1 MVVPVALAHAGW
13 VALQLRQTLGNRIP
27 KLVFLEWIILDA
39 PPPFLLALK
48 ETHSPGQWKQTI
60 DPMFSRWLHGVDN
73 PKLIRFVRDE
83 MGSYGF
89 EMWSRAGHEISTALK
104 AMYREKSLYPP
115 GR

>member
-48 ETHSPGQWKQTI
+48 ETQSPGQWKQTI
-60 DPMFSRWLHGVDN
+60 DPMFSRWLLNDTTHS
-73 PKLIRFVRDE
+73 KERTCILFAFRMFK
-83 MGSYGF
+83 GSD
-89 EMWSRAGHEISTALK
+89 
-104 AMYREKSLYPP
+104 P
-115 GR
+115 